1 MSALYNSVDN
11 LEQEILK
18 EFEDKIKKLF
28 EGKRIPLDRFSPKI
42 DATYKDAG
50 IDLAYSRY
58 REGFIA
64 KADNCINNV
73 LYLP

>member
-1 MSALYNSVDN
+1 MNVDK

-18 EFEDKIKKLF
+18 SFEDKIKKLF
-28 EGKRIPLDRFSPKI
+28 EGKRIPLDRFSPKT

-50 IDLAYSRY
+50 IDLAYSWY

-64 KADNCINNV
+64 KANIECIKQV
-73 LYLP
+73 Y